1 MARAMSNPGFNAGL
15 GMAGSYYVATAHPAP
30 VHPRLSGEIQ
40 ADLVVVGGG
49 CTGLSAAL
57 HAAER
62 GLSVVLLEGGRI
74 GWGASGRNGGQI
86 IPGLRKGAPALVK
99 TLGRERARA
108 LFDLAL
114 EARALVLETIE
125 RHAIDCDLAL
135 TGHLTAA
142 AKAADVDGLAHEA
155 ACLVGEMGYPHA
167 EYLSA
172 AQARAVVGAP
182 CHGGLFDSQGGHLHP
197 LNYTLGLARAAQAAG
212 VALFE
217 QSPATE
223 LVRDGGLVVKTAQ
236 GAVRA
241 RHVVLAGDALLQG
254 LEPRAEA
261 RIMPVASYVAVTEP
275 LAEADDLIP
284 SDAAVSDTRFVV
296 NYYRLTPDG
305 RLLFGG
311 GERYTPDPP
320 ADIAAFV
327 RPHIERTFP
336 RLRGRR
342 IDYAWGGLV
351 SVTTSRLPHLGQAGE
366 VYVAHGY
373 SGMGVI
379 LSTLGGKLLVEAMA
393 GETERYRRFADLAP
407 APFPGGAALRGPLH
421 VLGMLW
427 YALRDRL

>member
-1 MARAMSNPGFNAGL
+1 MTAQDFNAGL
-15 GMAGSYYVATAHPAP
+15 GMTRSYYLATAHPAP
-30 VHPRLSGEIQ
+30 ALPALRGEAQ

-62 GLSVVLLEGGRI
+62 GLSVILLEGGRI

-86 IPGLRKGAPALVK
+86 IPGLRQGAPALIK
-99 TLGRERARA
+99 RLGRERARA

-114 EARALVLETIE
+114 EARAVVLERIE
-125 RHAIDCDLAL
+125 RHAIDCDLRL

-142 AKAADVDGLAHEA
+142 AKAKDVSDLADEA
-155 ACLVGEMGYPHA
+155 ACLVTEMNYPHA

-172 AQARAVVGAP
+172 NQSREVVASA

-197 LNYTLGLARAAQAAG
+197 LNYALGLAQAAREAG
-212 VALFE
+212 AVMFEHSRALR
-217 QSPATE
+217 
-223 LVRDGGLVVKTAQ
+223 LVRDGGLAVETAD
-236 GAVRA
+236 GVVRA
-241 RHVVLAGDALLQG
+241 RHVILAGDALLQG
-254 LEPRAEA
+254 VEPRLER
-261 RIMPVASYVAVTEP
+261 RIMPVASYIAVTEP
-275 LAEADDLIP
+275 LAEADALIP

-311 GERYTPDPP
+311 GERYTPTPP
-320 ADIAAFV
+320 ADMAAFV
-327 RPHIERTFP
+327 RPHIERAFP
-336 RLRGRR
+336 TLAGRR

-351 SVTTSRLPHLGQAGE
+351 SVTTSRLPHFERQGE
-366 VYVAHGY
+366 VLAAHGY

-379 LSTLGGKLLVEAMA
+379 LSTLAGKLLIEALA
-393 GETERYRRFADLAP
+393 GETERFRRFADIAP
-407 APFPGGAALRGPLH
+407 APFPGGPALRGPLH

-427 YALRDRL
+427 YAMRDRL